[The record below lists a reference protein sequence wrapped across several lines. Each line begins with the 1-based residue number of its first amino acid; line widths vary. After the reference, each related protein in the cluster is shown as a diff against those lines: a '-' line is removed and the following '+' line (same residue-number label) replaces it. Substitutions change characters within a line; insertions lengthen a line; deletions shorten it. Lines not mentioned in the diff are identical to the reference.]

1 MGKKKNKK
9 EHCHCLSSFGRF
21 CFFIGK
27 SQQCSKQLHEY
38 TDCFWQLPINKDW
51 AGSIPTW
58 PSPWEFLVLYK
69 PFFITENTHASPH
82 SSGWLL
88 LREGA
93 RCGMGSVEGWLR
105 ALQDWEGHNEP
116 SPYTSCPLSSFSD
129 ASARMARAWRCM
141 RQHSSAV
148 SLCFSEPFTAPA
160 SETPG
165 STMPYH

>member
-93 RCGMGSVEGWLR
+93 RCGMGSAEGWLC
-105 ALQDWEGHNEP
+105 APLCPAPGHP
-116 SPYTSCPLSSFSD
+116 RRTIKHVPGPCSD
-129 ASARMARAWRCM
+129 SRCAR
-141 RQHSSAV
+141 
-148 SLCFSEPFTAPA
+148 TPA
-160 SETPG
+160 SGTGKDTMNPARTPPAHSQAFLMLLLG
-165 STMPYH
+165 WHVHGGA